1 MKKKFGVIVFLFL
14 LFGCGFA
21 PVLKNIDNT
30 EIKVKELRIS
40 GNVTDDT
47 SFLLKNYLS
56 FNEKNVDGLDIL
68 IVLTETFSSI
78 EKDSAGISIKDNFII
93 NVQMIIKKDDKI
105 LTKDNFSESK
115 EITITSNPE
124 IDEQNKNNERKNI
137 LRNISRKI
145 KFKTLIISK
154 NYK

>member
-1 MKKKFGVIVFLFL
+1 MKKKLGVIVFLFL

-30 EIKVKELRIS
+30 EIKVKKLRIS

>member
-14 LFGCGFA
+14 LFGCGYT

-105 LTKDNFSESK
+105 LTKDDFSESK

>member
-30 EIKVKELRIS
+30 EIKVKKLRIS

-93 NVQMIIKKDDKI
+93 NVQMTIKKDDKI
-105 LTKDNFSESK
+105 LTKDSFSESK

>member
-1 MKKKFGVIVFLFL
+1 MKKKFGIIVFLFL
-14 LFGCGFA
+14 LFGCGFT
-21 PVLKNIDNT
+21 PILKNIDNT

-47 SFLLKNYLS
+47 NFLLKNYLS
-56 FNEKNVDGLDIL
+56 FNEKNVDGLDVL
-68 IVLTETFSSI
+68 IILTETFSSI

-93 NVQMIIKKDDKI
+93 NVQMTIKKDDKI
-105 LTKDNFSESK
+105 LTKDNFSQNK
-115 EITITSNPE
+115 EINITSNPE
-124 IDEQNKNNERKNI
+124 IDEQNKNNERMNI
-137 LRNISRKI
+137 LKNLTRKI

>member
-1 MKKKFGVIVFLFL
+1 MKKKFGIIVFLFL
-14 LFGCGFA
+14 LFGCGFT
-21 PVLKNIDNT
+21 PILKNIDNT

-47 SFLLKNYLS
+47 NFLLKNYLS

-68 IVLTETFSSI
+68 IILTETFSSI

-93 NVQMIIKKDDKI
+93 NVQMTIKKDDKI
-105 LTKDNFSESK
+105 LTKDNFSQNK
-115 EITITSNPE
+115 EINITSNPE
-124 IDEQNKNNERKNI
+124 IDEQNKNNERMNI
-137 LRNISRKI
+137 LKNLTRKI